1 MKKGLIATIILLI
14 VSIVICVF
22 LGIES
27 SQNYSKGYDDGA
39 KDIAAYEQVIDKHIE
54 KITSLE
60 STISELHLSV
70 DGYLEDIENLELNL
84 NAANHDNDRLNNLV
98 NDLREEAQGLN
109 EQIELLNET
118 IADLESQIADLQKEL
133 NASNTSLEE
142 AQSYIEALE
151 LELETLQYTQINALN
166 QRIAELEATIEYYE
180 QFLNDI
186 EMENKVIVTF
196 EFNGSVYEVQTID
209 KNSTTTIDDPES
221 NKYVIFNGW
230 TVDGEPIDLSSYT
243 FTESTKV
250 IADVTLK
257 YDVKFMVDGEEYNTQ
272 LIIKDQYVTLPT
284 PPTKE
289 GYQFDG
295 WTINGTDIVNN
306 VESIGVTSNMTYSA
320 VFTKLHSVVFIY
332 EDQTIST
339 QTVRNGE
346 NAEAVSV
353 ESNQYKEFNGWM
365 LNDEIVDI
373 SSYLITS
380 SVVLIADITYRT
392 DVIFMIDNEEYARQ
406 VVEIGSY
413 ASLETPTKLRYKF
426 TGWTL
431 NGSDVIDLSKKQI
444 TESTT
449 FYGSFVRVHAF
460 ERIKFSHEGES
471 LSFYENCIWSDG
483 ETIYYSYNEKQ
494 YIVDT
499 KSMTLTEKIWF
510 GLTSFSG
517 DKIWSDGEN
526 IYYTDNFETYILDK
540 QTSTWSIHTFA
551 NDSEATP
558 PNGHYIW
565 NFNGET
571 YFQGSAKFDKINNKW
586 IKIDMGLDDAL
597 DPDDIWSD
605 GENIYCNVMFKYYIL
620 NQGTM
625 TWLETKIN
633 LPDGLL
639 VIQGRY
645 VWTDGEYIYYSDL
658 DNKQYV
664 LNKETNNWETMSWDG
679 IDNLMA
685 NFIWSDGTNIYYGF
699 SYILV

>member
-1 MKKGLIATIILLI
+1 MKKGLIATIIMLV
-14 VSIVICVF
+14 VSIGICVF

-27 SQNYSKGYDDGA
+27 SQNYKKGYDDGA
-39 KDIAAYEQVIDKHIE
+39 GDLIKYEQIVDEQIE
-54 KITSLE
+54 EITSLK
-60 STISELHLSV
+60 STISELQLSV
-70 DGYLEDIENLELNL
+70 DGYLEDIENLEFNL
-84 NAANHDNDRLNNLV
+84 NASNHDNDRLNNLV
-98 NDLREEAQGLN
+98 NDLREESQSLN
-109 EQIELLNET
+109 EQIELLNT
-118 IADLESQIADLQKEL
+118 TVASLESQIADLQGEL
-133 NASNTSLEE
+133 NASNSSLEE

-151 LELETLQYTQINALN
+151 LELETLQYSQIQVLN

-186 EMENKVIVTF
+186 EMENKVLVTF

-209 KNSTTTIDDPES
+209 KNSTTTINDPES
-221 NKYVIFNGW
+221 TEYVIFNGW

-243 FTESTKV
+243 FTEYTKV
-250 IADVTLK
+250 VADVTLK

-339 QTVRNGE
+339 QTVCNGE

-365 LNDEIVDI
+365 LNDEIIDI
-373 SSYLITS
+373 DSYQITEP
-380 SVVLIADITYRT
+380 VVFIANITYRV
-392 DVIFMIDNEEYARQ
+392 DVVFMIDNEEYTSQ

-413 ASLETPTKLRYKF
+413 TSLETPTKLRHKF

-431 NGSDVIDLSKKQI
+431 NGSDVIDLSQKQI

-460 ERIKFSHEGES
+460 EKIEFSYEGEA
-471 LSFYENCIWSDG
+471 LSFNRNFIWFDG
-483 ETIYYSYNEKQ
+483 EIIYYSYNEKQ

-499 KSMTLTEKIWF
+499 KSMTLTEKTWF

-517 DKIWSDGEN
+517 DQIWSDGEN

-551 NDSEATP
+551 NDSAITP
-558 PNGHYIW
+558 TKGQYIW

-571 YFQGSAKFDKINNKW
+571 YFQGMAKFDKINNTW
-586 IKIDMGLDDAL
+586 IKIDMGIDDGL
-597 DPDDIWSD
+597 DPHDIWSD
-605 GENIYCNVMFKYYIL
+605 GENIYCCSLFDFYIL
-620 NQGTM
+620 DQETM
-625 TWLETKIN
+625 TWSQTDILS
-633 LPDGLL
+633 PDGFLP
-639 VIQGRY
+639 VSGRY
-645 VWTDGEYIYYSDL
+645 VWTDGEYIYYSGI
-658 DNKQYV
+658 NNEQYV
-664 LNKETNNWETMSWDG
+664 LNKEARKWETMSWDG
-679 IDNLMA
+679 VNTLTGIG
-685 NFIWSDGTNIYYGF
+685 IWSDGTNIYYGF

>member
-1 MKKGLIATIILLI
+1 MKKGLIATIILLV
-14 VSIVICVF
+14 VSIGISVF

-39 KDIAAYEQVIDKHIE
+39 KDIAAYEQIIDKQIE
-54 KITSLE
+54 EITSLK
-60 STISELHLSV
+60 STISELQFSV

-109 EQIELLNET
+109 EQIELLNAT
-118 IADLESQIADLQKEL
+118 VTSLESQISDLQEEL
-133 NASNTSLEE
+133 NSSNSSLEE

-196 EFNGSVYEVQTID
+196 EFNGSIYEVQTID

-221 NKYVIFNGW
+221 NEYVIFNGW

-243 FTESTKV
+243 FTENTKV
-250 IADVTLK
+250 VADVTLK

-373 SSYLITS
+373 SSYPITS
-380 SVVLIADITYRT
+380 SIVFVADITYRT

-413 ASLETPTKLRYKF
+413 ASLETPTKLRHKF

-431 NGSDVIDLSKKQI
+431 NGSDVIDLSQKQI

-460 ERIKFSHEGES
+460 EKIEFSHEGES
-471 LSFYENCIWSDG
+471 ISFANNYLWSDG

-499 KSMTLTEKIWF
+499 KSMTLTEKIWL
-510 GLTSFSG
+510 GLTNFSG

-526 IYYTDNFETYILDK
+526 VYYTDNFETYILDK

-551 NDSEATP
+551 NDSEITLT
-558 PNGHYIW
+558 NGHYIW
-565 NFNGET
+565 SFNGET

-586 IKIDMGLDDAL
+586 IKIDMGLDAL

-605 GENIYCNVMFKYYIL
+605 GENIYCSYLFQYYIL
-620 NQGTM
+620 NQETM
-625 TWLETKIN
+625 TWSETNIN
-633 LPDGLL
+633 LPNGLL
-639 VIQGRY
+639 AIQGRY
-645 VWTDGEYIYYSDL
+645 VWTDGEYIYYSDS
-658 DNKQYV
+658 NNNQYV
-664 LNKETNNWETMSWDG
+664 LNKETNNWETISWDG
-679 IDNLMA
+679 IDNLVA
-685 NFIWSDGTNIYYGF
+685 INIWSDGTNIYYG
-699 SYILV
+699 SAYILV

>member
-1 MKKGLIATIILLI
+1 MKKGLIATIIMLV
-14 VSIVICVF
+14 VSIGICVF

-27 SQNYSKGYDDGA
+27 SQNYKKGYDDGA
-39 KDIAAYEQVIDKHIE
+39 GDLIKYEQIVDEQIE
-54 KITSLE
+54 EITSLK
-60 STISELHLSV
+60 STISELQLSV
-70 DGYLEDIENLELNL
+70 DGYLEDIENLEFNL
-84 NAANHDNDRLNNLV
+84 NASNHDNDRLNNLV
-98 NDLREEAQGLN
+98 NDLREESQGLN
-109 EQIELLNET
+109 DQIESLNVT
-118 IADLESQIADLQKEL
+118 ISSLESQIAALQEEL
-133 NASNTSLEE
+133 NTSNSSLEE
-142 AQSYIEALE
+142 ANAQIEALE
-151 LELETLQYTQINALN
+151 LELETLQYSEINALN
-166 QRIAELEATIEYYE
+166 QKISELEATINYYE
-180 QFLNDI
+180 QFLEDL
-186 EMENKVIVTF
+186 EMENKVVVTF
-196 EFNGSVYEVQTID
+196 EFNGSVYEVQTIA
-209 KNSTTTIDDPES
+209 KNSTTTIASPQS
-221 NKYVIFNGW
+221 TKYVIFNGW
-230 TVDGEPIDLSSYT
+230 TVDGELIDLSSYT
-243 FTESTKV
+243 FSENTRV

-365 LNDEIVDI
+365 LNDAIVDI
-373 SSYLITS
+373 SSYSITS
-380 SVVLIADITYRT
+380 SVVFVADITYRT

-413 ASLETPTKLRYKF
+413 TSLETPTKLRHKF

-431 NGSDVIDLSKKQI
+431 NGSDVIDLSQKQI

-460 ERIKFSHEGES
+460 EKIEFSYEGEA
-471 LSFYENCIWSDG
+471 LSFNRNFIWFDG
-483 ETIYYSYNEKQ
+483 ETIYYSYNENQ

-499 KSMTLTEKIWF
+499 KSMTLTEKTWF

-517 DKIWSDGEN
+517 DQIWSDGEN

-551 NDSEATP
+551 NDSAITP
-558 PNGHYIW
+558 TKGQYIW

-571 YFQGSAKFDKINNKW
+571 YFQGIAKFDKINNTW
-586 IKIDMGLDDAL
+586 IKIDMGLGSI
-597 DPDDIWSD
+597 DPHDIWSD
-605 GENIYCNVMFKYYIL
+605 GENIYCCDLFNFYIL
-620 NQGTM
+620 NQETM
-625 TWLETKIN
+625 TWSQTDILS
-633 LPDGLL
+633 PDGFIP
-639 VIQGRY
+639 VYGRY
-645 VWTDGEYIYYSDL
+645 VWTDGEYIYYSGI
-658 DNKQYV
+658 NNEQYV
-664 LNKETNNWETMSWDG
+664 LNKEARKWEEMSWDG
-679 IDNLMA
+679 VNTLTGIG
-685 NFIWSDGTNIYYGF
+685 IWSDGTNIYYGF